1 MNIVCAG
8 GRGTYD
14 YAYTLIKKEMQIKNS
29 WLIWIIIE
37 PHYQNFYDWD
47 KKANVIL

>member
-8 GRGTYD
+8 GRGTCG
-14 YAYTLIKKEMQIKNS
+14 YAYTLIKKEMQINNS
-29 WLIWIIIE
+29 WLIWIIE

-47 KKANVIL
+47 KKPNVIF